1 MVAEKLTEYS
11 INVMAQAR
19 MEAERA
25 GKSRVHIEHIL
36 LGLLGTSGGIASAV
50 LQKNGLNQKDVRTQL
65 EKQTFTESLSHDHE
79 YESNVKAE
87 KILGSALQIAEGRKQ
102 QFIDT
107 EHLLLA
113 ILAEKSWRLRDV
125 LDTFGVDVE
134 LLRRDI
140 DEETKF
146 RSVSGDCTEGEAA
159 DLPKRKVR
167 PISPTAEYSWPSVT
181 PQFGQFRESAIT
193 VIMLAQE
200 EARRLGHNYVGSEQL
215 LLGIVADTGIAGKQ
229 FREMGVSLSDARG
242 AVESQIGRGSG
253 FVAVEISFTPRAKH
267 ILSVARDQAR
277 AVGSDMIDA
286 EHILL
291 ALLEQNE
298 GLSVCILQD
307 LNIGVAT
314 LRQNVLDA
322 LKTPA
327 EGKE

>member
-1 MVAEKLTEYS
+1 MVAEKLTEHS

-19 MEAERA
+19 MEAERS

-36 LGLLGTSGGIASAV
+36 LGLLGTSSGIATAV
-50 LQKNGLNQKDVRTQL
+50 LQKNGLNEKDVRAQL
-65 EKQTFTESLSHDHE
+65 ERQTFTESLSHDHE
-79 YESNVKAE
+79 FESNVKAE
-87 KILGSALQIAEGRKQ
+87 KILNSALQIAEGRQQ

-113 ILAEKSWRLRDV
+113 ILSEKSWRLRDV

-134 LLRRDI
+134 RLRCEI

-181 PQFGQFRESAIT
+181 PQFGQFRESAIK
-193 VIMLAQE
+193 VVMLAQE

-215 LLGIVADTGIAGKQ
+215 LLGIVADNGIAGKP
-229 FREMGVSLSDARG
+229 FREMGVSLLDARG

-291 ALLEQNE
+291 ALLEQRD
-298 GLSVCILQD
+298 GLSVCILQS
-307 LNIGVAT
+307 LNVKVDN
-314 LRQNVLDA
+314 LRQSVMDA
-322 LKTPA
+322 LKTPV